1 MSRTNFEKQVAY
13 IIAMIE
19 INKSESIHQRVSRH
33 LGHERFV
40 YKRVFEGLYPL
51 LGNGRT
57 MEQFKNSIRGQL
69 SGVREAINGTKKWS
83 QPGID
88 SLGPLYGADLDTLE
102 HQFKSIAELV

>member
-19 INKSESIHQRVSRH
+19 MKEKDSIHQRVSRH
-33 LGHERFV
+33 LGHDSYVAEH
-40 YKRVFEGLYPL
+40 VFAALYPL

-57 MEQFKNSIRGQL
+57 MEQFRNSIRGQL
-69 SGVREAINGTKKWS
+69 NGVRKAINGTEKWS

-102 HQFKSIAELV
+102 HQFKSIAEVV

>member
-1 MSRTNFEKQVAY
+1 LSRTNFEKQVAY

-19 INKSESIHQRVSRH
+19 INEGDSIHQRVSQH

-40 YKRVFEGLYPL
+40 AKRVFEALHPL

-57 MEQFKNSIRGQL
+57 MEQFKNSIGGQL
-69 SGVREAINGTKKWS
+69 NGVRKAINGTESWTQS
-83 QPGID
+83 GID
-88 SLGPLYGADLDTLE
+88 SLGPFYGADLDTLE